1 MVTSRNRV
9 YILISQP
16 DYPNRCAHACLEEL
30 ERTFVA
36 KAGDQSL
43 SASSHRALNRSC
55 QSLLQK
61 VFQKYDNVAEV
72 DRLSQVNQKVEN
84 VKLVMQENVEMALAN
99 CVVLENIENMT
110 EDLQNQVYLFIL
122 FSLVY
127 FYFNRLVC
135 FNPTHTTFDVRCGG
149 RT

>member
-1 MVTSRNRV
+1 M
-9 YILISQP
+9 
-16 DYPNRCAHACLEEL
+16 
-30 ERTFVA
+30 A

-110 EDLQNQVYLFIL
+110 EDLQNQAGMFQSNTHDLRRKMWWKNVKMKIIL
-122 FSLVY
+122 ALIVIAILTAIIVPVALWLDGQ
-127 FYFNRLVC
+127 NK
-135 FNPTHTTFDVRCGG
+135 DDDK
-149 RT
+149 